1 MIKMMRIDDRLLHGQ
16 VAFVWK
22 NYLGVTRI
30 IVANDELLHDPM
42 QQVTMKM
49 VIPDGVKLLIKSI
62 AGAMEIINDTR
73 AKNMDILVVVKN
85 PIDAATLM
93 RGIAQPT
100 EVELLNIGN
109 SGRIN
114 KENRKV
120 LTKEVYVDEHEVKA
134 LQELLTYQ
142 IPFHIQM
149 TPTSNKIL
157 VADTLNKFMKEE

>member
-30 IVANDELLHDPM
+30 IVANDDLLNDPM

-62 AGAMEIINDTR
+62 EGAKKILNDPR

-85 PIDAATLM
+85 PIDAAELM
-93 RGIAQPT
+93 RCMENPKD
-100 EVELLNIGN
+100 VEHLNIGN

-120 LTKEVYVDEHEVKA
+120 LTKEVYVDQQEVSA
-134 LQELLTYQ
+134 LEELLTYR
-142 IPFHIQM
+142 IPFDIQM
-149 TPTSNKIL
+149 TPTSNK
-157 VADTLNKFMKEE
+157 VSVQDALNKFKKEE